1 MKRAALVFSVLSVLL
16 FADGLWMEVA
26 HYQAGTQNSL
36 FGNPNINTSDGTTV
50 LITAGLLTVVTAIM
64 WLMVIRRAAKPAGE
78 RGGHRGSRP
87 GSRA

>member
-1 MKRAALVFSVLSVLL
+1 
-16 FADGLWMEVA
+16 MEVA

-64 WLMVIRRAAKPAGE
+64 WLLAIRRAAQPARKESG
-78 RGGHRGSRP
+78 RHGSRP
-87 GSRA
+87 ESRV